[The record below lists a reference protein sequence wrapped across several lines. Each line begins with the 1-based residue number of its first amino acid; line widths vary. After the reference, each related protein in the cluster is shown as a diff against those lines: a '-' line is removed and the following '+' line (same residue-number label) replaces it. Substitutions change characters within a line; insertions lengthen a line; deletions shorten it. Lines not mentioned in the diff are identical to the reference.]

1 MTSADERVPLRTRR
15 LVPVL
20 VVAAVVVVVE
30 AFTLLAV
37 GASVVFGSE
46 RGRLVMDVTTTVF
59 FLLYAFGL
67 LVSARGLVLER
78 RWARAP
84 VVLAQLIQ
92 ALVAWS
98 FLSGET
104 RWVGVVLIATA
115 VVVLGSVLSPAA
127 TRALVPV
134 PAAEEPA
141 EQEPA
146 GEEPEAAGHP

>member
-1 MTSADERVPLRTRR
+1 VTSADERVPVHTRR
-15 LVPVL
+15 VRVL
-20 VVAAVVVVVE
+20 VVAAGVVVLE

-59 FLLYAFGL
+59 FLLYGCGL
-67 LVSARGLVLER
+67 LVCARALVQAR

-92 ALVAWS
+92 VLVAWS

-104 RWVGVVLIATA
+104 RWVGVLLIVTA
-115 VVVLGSVLSPAA
+115 VVVLGAVLSPGA
-127 TRALVPV
+127 TRAIVP
-134 PAAEEPA
+134 EETD
-141 EQEPA
+141 ES
-146 GEEPEAAGHP
+146 